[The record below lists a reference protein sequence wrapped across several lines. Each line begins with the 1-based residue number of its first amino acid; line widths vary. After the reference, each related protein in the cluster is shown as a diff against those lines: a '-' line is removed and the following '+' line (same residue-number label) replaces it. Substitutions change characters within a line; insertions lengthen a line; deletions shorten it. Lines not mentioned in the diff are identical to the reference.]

1 MIVRRSD
8 FVTGCV
14 GGNHVIDVEDDADDS
29 RDGDGDGAFGGSDLA
44 LVMVVMMML

>member
-8 FVTGCV
+8 FVMIV
-14 GGNHVIDVEDDADDS
+14 MFDVEDDADDS